1 MQSSKEQQGEINKK
15 DFLSDQCKEIEE
27 NKRIGNTG
35 DLFKKIRNAKEIIHE
50 KIGSIKDRDGMCLT
64 EAEYIINVKNTQKN
78 YAKKF
83 FMTQIIMIV

>member
-1 MQSSKEQQGEINKK
+1 MWKLPDRK
-15 DFLSDQCKEIEE
+15 EE
-27 NKRIGNTG
+27 NNRMEKTR
-35 DLFKKIRNAKEIIHE
+35 DLVKKIRNAKEIFHE